1 MRRRSV
7 VFALVVLLGGL
18 AAAIILTSGDTP
30 REPAGVPGP
39 AAVSG
44 EAEPPPEPEP
54 AAADAEPPPEPEP
67 AAAEAEPPP
76 EPEPAAAEAEPPPEP
91 EPVEA
96 ESDPPPE
103 PEPAVAEAEPP
114 PEPESAVADADPPPE
129 PEPAEAEAEPP
140 PEAEPAPADTEPP
153 SEQEP
158 ADTDAEPPLE
168 PDPATADAEAP
179 PEPEPATPE
188 PEVPPRCDSGTAV
201 PSPQEN
207 PGLVADCAILLEAE
221 TQLAGRATLNWDAGT
236 PIAEWDGVTVG
247 GTPERVQRL
256 ELPSRELTGSLP
268 AQLGSLSALQ
278 ILRLQNNQ
286 LSGPIP
292 AELGA
297 LAELQELG
305 LSWNQFSGAIPA
317 EVGSLRSLEVLH
329 LEDNRLSD
337 AIPAELGSLENLRRL
352 LLQDNQLSGPIPS
365 ELGRLEGLR
374 RLHLYNNQLSG
385 PIPTEL
391 GGLRSLELLDLYNN
405 QLTGP
410 IPRELGGLEGLR
422 RLHLHN
428 NRLSGTIPSELG
440 DLRGLQTL
448 HLYNNQLSGQI
459 PGDLGWVR
467 SLVSLQLQGNQL
479 SGAIPPGLGLLRG
492 LQRLDLRDNQLSG
505 DIPQWLGR
513 LPSLI
518 ELYLA
523 GNAGLTGCAVKLP
536 LRVSRT
542 DLRDLGLPECES
554 ATQATA
560 SSSPPASRPALPP
573 GPRPTLPPGP
583 PGTPP
588 ITLNVWISDQ
598 ESAIIQEV
606 VADVFGYMTS
616 RLGPPDHDVRIVVRS
631 ISFPCLPAG
640 NRVANY
646 GSASVEVAIY
656 VPCGRLGELIRFS
669 LSHAHAQQIVA
680 QHVFRPN
687 CDSSGPAWL
696 LFGAAHYVAQQYRG
710 TRGLLAYE
718 ESRKPMLAVAR
729 TTSVAL
735 SDPRSHDPGRC
746 NNFPS
751 HAEFDIEIAKML
763 GVIAVERLVERSGD
777 EALGEY
783 FTLNKTMPW
792 PDAFAVAFGQSVE
805 EFYQEFAEYRRSI
818 TPEGLA
824 EADPTPELHVVMN
837 VADPSLEGAQEV
849 WAEWEAVRRFY
860 LERFDLEVDA
870 AVMYADLTPAVYR
883 DLRGNWDV
891 TSECA
896 VALASGVVMY
906 LKEDCGGRWVNLA
919 HEYFH
924 LLQRKLGEGSGGGR
938 YWMIEGSAT
947 YMDEQ
952 FVLDQWGFSAE
963 ERRPNK
969 VLLAASYIQAVSRAL
984 PDASFAE
991 TALENGPHY
1000 VGFLAAELLVERAG
1014 EEAVLEYFAPPPRGV
1029 TDWDAFWGE
1038 RFAQVFGL
1046 TEEEFFAEFG
1056 PYLRALLEEHA
1067 SRR

>member
-1 MRRRSV
+1 MRRRAV
-7 VFALVVLLGGL
+7 VFALVVLLVGL

-39 AAVSG
+39 SAVSG
-44 EAEPPPEPEP
+44 EA
-54 AAADAEPPPEPEP
+54 
-67 AAAEAEPPP
+67 
-76 EPEPAAAEAEPPPEP
+76 
-91 EPVEA
+91 
-96 ESDPPPE
+96 DPPPE

-114 PEPESAVADADPPPE
+114 PEPESAVAEADPPPEPEPAVAEADPPPE

-140 PEAEPAPADTEPP
+140 PEPESAVAEADPPPEPEPAVAEADPLPEPESAVADTEPPPEAEPAPAD
-153 SEQEP
+153 
-158 ADTDAEPPLE
+158 AEP
-168 PDPATADAEAP
+168 P

-188 PEVPPRCDSGTAV
+188 PEAPPRCDSGTAV
-201 PSPQEN
+201 PSPEEN
-207 PGLVADCAILLEAE
+207 PGLVADCAILLDAE

-247 GTPERVQRL
+247 GAPERVQGL

-268 AQLGSLSALQ
+268 AQLGTLSALQ

-352 LLQDNQLSGPIPS
+352 LLQNNQLSGPIPS

-385 PIPTEL
+385 PIP
-391 GGLRSLELLDLYNN
+391 S
-405 QLTGP
+405 
-410 IPRELGGLEGLR
+410 ELGGLEGLR

-448 HLYNNQLSGQI
+448 HLYNNQLSGPI

-588 ITLNVWISDQ
+588 ITLNVWVSDQ

-696 LFGAAHYVAQQYRG
+696 LFGAAHYVARQYRG

-735 SDPRSHDPGRC
+735 SDPRLHDPSRC

-763 GVIAVERLVERSGD
+763 GVLAVERLVEWSGD

-783 FTLNKTMPW
+783 STLSKTMPW
-792 PDAFAVAFGQSVE
+792 PDAFAVAFGLSVE

-837 VADPSLEGAQEV
+837 VADPSVAGAQEV

-860 LERFDLEVDA
+860 LDRFGLEVDA

-924 LLQRKLGEGSGGGR
+924 QLQRKLGDGPRGGR

-947 YMDEQ
+947 YMEEQ

-969 VLLAASYIQAVSRAL
+969 VLLAASYIQSVSRAL

-1046 TEEEFFAEFG
+1046 TEGEFYAEFG

-1067 SRR
+1067 SSR